1 MPSCKLCGKDLPYS
15 GQCPRCF
22 PMYQR
27 DISTGHIWPTLKTA
41 GVTPSY
47 SEWNQIREVE
57 VGYAKALEIA
67 QNDYEIAVKARM
79 SAAKQAYRKQRIE
92 KLKETLPKSVTEE
105 IEKIL
110 RDRATSQ
117 ASKQPQRDGTKD
129 YLDSTYSF

>member
-1 MPSCKLCGKDLPYS
+1 M
-15 GQCPRCF
+15 
-22 PMYQR
+22 
-27 DISTGHIWPTLKTA
+27 
-41 GVTPSY
+41 
-47 SEWNQIREVE
+47 
-57 VGYAKALEIA
+57 EIA

-92 KLKETLPKSVTEE
+92 KLKEALPKSVTEE